1 MSSKPKK
8 RSRPA
13 SDGAASNT
21 DGAVADENR
30 ADCPFTVTVVSEPER
45 SERDGPKAKKRKH
58 DKPDEDTNKK
68 VQTQNAVFHPEGKFR
83 TSQSLKLYYA
93 VEPRKQ
99 WLDMTRYNSFV
110 LNGVK
115 YYTEDFV
122 YVANEATMERQNSLP
137 AGATKVAKKADYWV
151 ARILE
156 VRASDEHHVYA
167 RVYWMYWPE
176 ELPLGTLDGK
186 KQIAGRQPYH
196 GQHELIASNHMDI
209 INVVSVVMGVNV
221 KQWIESNDDDI
232 QESLYWRQAFNTR
245 TSELSSVALVCKCK
259 TPANPDKTLV
269 GCSNKECEEWMHY
282 DCLLDDVLSRVYERL
297 GTDIPHK
304 SGEPVIKE
312 ETKED
317 TKEEPKEAAKEDL
330 PYRLLSPSVEGEDR
344 KSPIVAS
351 TEIKD
356 QVLVKQRDEES
367 SKDTETPTPAL
378 PNGSD
383 KSSKTAPAKKGKRKK
398 SSKKPWEGL
407 FEATLKMNEGPTVW
421 QITDL
426 RDLEGGEKQWTEQ
439 AYCLLC
445 DTVIE

>member
-1 MSSKPKK
+1 MSSKPRK

-13 SDGAASNT
+13 PDGASAP
-21 DGAVADENR
+21 DGAVPDENR

-45 SERDGPKAKKRKH
+45 NERDGPKSKKRKH
-58 DKPDEDTNKK
+58 DKSEEDNNKK
-68 VQTQNAVFHPEGKFR
+68 VQTQNAVFHPEGKFKS
-83 TSQSLKLYYA
+83 SQSLKLYYA
-93 VEPRKQ
+93 VDPRKQ

-137 AGATKVAKKADYWV
+137 AGASKVAPKADYWV

-176 ELPLGTLDGK
+176 ELPLGTMDGK
-186 KQIAGRQPYH
+186 KQISGRQPYH
-196 GQHELIASNHMDI
+196 GQHELVASNHMDI

-232 QESLYWRQAFNTR
+232 QESLYWRQAFNCR
-245 TSELSSVALVCKCK
+245 TAELSSVALVCKCR

-269 GCSNKECEEWMHY
+269 GCSNKTCEEWMHY
-282 DCLLDDVLSRVYERL
+282 DCLLDDVLTRVYDRL

-304 SGEPVIKE
+304 SEKPAIKE
-312 ETKED
+312 EAKED
-317 TKEEPKEAAKEDL
+317 TKAEPKEGTKGDL

-344 KSPIVAS
+344 KSPIVANS
-351 TEIKD
+351 EIKD
-356 QVLVKQRDEES
+356 QVLVKQGDDES
-367 SKDTETPTPAL
+367 SKDTETPTPAPQNSL
-378 PNGSD
+378 D
-383 KSSKTAPAKKGKRKK
+383 KSSKLTLAKRGRRKK

-421 QITDL
+421 EVTDL
-426 RDLEGGEKQWTEQ
+426 REGVEGGEKKWTEP

-445 DTVIE
+445 DTLIE

>member
-1 MSSKPKK
+1 MSSKPRK

-13 SDGAASNT
+13 PDGAAAP
-21 DGAVADENR
+21 DGAVTDENR

-45 SERDGPKAKKRKH
+45 SERDGPKSKKRKH
-58 DKPDEDTNKK
+58 DKSDEDTNKK
-68 VQTQNAVFHPEGKFR
+68 VQTQNAVFHPEGKFK

-93 VEPRKQ
+93 VDPRKQ

-186 KQIAGRQPYH
+186 KQISGRQPYH
-196 GQHELIASNHMDI
+196 GQHELVASNHMDI

-232 QESLYWRQAFNTR
+232 QESLYWRQAFNCR
-245 TSELSSVALVCKCK
+245 TSELSSVALVCKCR

-269 GCSNKECEEWMHY
+269 GCSNKACEEWMHY
-282 DCLLDDVLSRVYERL
+282 DCLLDDVLTRVYDRL

-304 SGEPVIKE
+304 LEKPAIKE
-312 ETKED
+312 ETKEEPKD
-317 TKEEPKEAAKEDL
+317 EPKEGTKGDL

-344 KSPIVAS
+344 KSPIVANN
-351 TEIKD
+351 EIKD
-356 QVLVKQRDEES
+356 QVLVKQGDDES
-367 SKDTETPTPAL
+367 SKDTETPTPA
-378 PNGSD
+378 PQNPSD
-383 KSSKTAPAKKGKRKK
+383 KSSKLALAKRGKRKK

-421 QITDL
+421 QVTDL
-426 RDLEGGEKQWTEQ
+426 REGVEGGEKKWTEP

-445 DTVIE
+445 DTLIE